1 MRAPTR
7 EAARVSD
14 RRWHDAYV
22 RCHPLPSH
30 SIACGVLTATRCVHT
45 RSAGSYAMPFT
56 SEGSSCGQD
65 STLGTSLTPRTPADG
80 GDDSGS
86 GGGSGSGGDG
96 DDTVGADT
104 TMWQLSFPFDED
116 AGRALSRDR
125 HAQRREALRRCAS
138 WHDPIPQLLRDS
150 PAGLICGYPVYDRD
164 VLSPELCRAGA
175 RVGDAAVQC
184 TCGAGAESRVTLLG
198 DAAHPMSPFKGQ
210 GANQALLDAVDL
222 ARALYVEV
230 PRAGCPVVVG
240 CCGVPCSVPCSV
252 WCVCLC
258 V

>member
-22 RCHPLPSH
+22 RCHAHPYPSPSCAVH
-30 SIACGVLTATRCVHT
+30 CLWRAHRCPMCAHAF
-45 RSAGSYAMPFT
+45 RGSYAMPFT

-86 GGGSGSGGDG
+86 GGGSSSGGDG

-175 RVGDAAVQC
+175 CVGDAAVQC

-222 ARALYVEV
+222 ARALYV
-230 PRAGCPVVVG
+230 RSTLRWMS
-240 CCGVPCSVPCSV
+240 CCGWVL
-252 WCVCLC
+252 WWALWAL
-258 V
+258 

>member
-1 MRAPTR
+1 MLGIAPCEHPRAKQRVFQTADGTTR
-7 EAARVSD
+7 MYVVIPSPRPRP
-14 RRWHDAYV
+14 RRLV
-22 RCHPLPSH
+22 QF
-30 SIACGVLTATRCVHT
+30 IACGVLTATRCVT

-65 STLGTSLTPRTPADG
+65 STLGTSLAPRTPAGG

-175 RVGDAAVQC
+175 CVGDAAVQC
-184 TCGAGAESRVTLLG
+184 TCRAGAESRVTLLG

-222 ARALYVEV
+222 ARALYV
-230 PRAGCPVVVG
+230 RSTLWWMS
-240 CCGVPCSVPCSV
+240 CCGWVL
-252 WCVCLC
+252 W
-258 V
+258 